1 LKTHNRAKYL
11 LVAAAA
17 ASLAL
22 SACSSDSS
30 GGSSSGKD
38 PVKVGII
45 VSETGVFSTQAKDF
59 QNGFNAAIDHLTD
72 GTGEVD
78 GHKIEVMVGD
88 DTGDA
93 SVGTAKAKEFLGQGA
108 TILAGTTDSAVAVAV
123 AEQAVQNNALFI
135 GGTAGTTAF
144 VGMDKKVFG
153 TSGSSPA
160 GQMIIPEVMG
170 GGDLKGKTLVTID
183 QDYAFGQ
190 TISKAYKAQLEPLG
204 VKVVSY
210 LLPVSTTDFTPTML
224 KVENDAPDFIT
235 TTWTG
240 KGYNQ
245 LLGSLDSQ
253 GVLEDATFFKP
264 LLLKNDWA
272 PVGEALGESI
282 ANSTFYLGYYP
293 GATGNEADKA
303 LQEYA
308 KANDHSIEY
317 DDAVGWHA
325 GAMVVRAIEEGG
337 TDTEA
342 MAEALQGYSFEGP
355 AGEVLIRAED
365 NQVTVPQFT
374 VRLVKKD
381 GEWGVEPLE
390 AFAAKDIEPPVVN
403 PLDK

>member
-1 LKTHNRAKYL
+1 M
-11 LVAAAA
+11 
-17 ASLAL
+17 
-22 SACSSDSS
+22 
-30 GGSSSGKD
+30 
-38 PVKVGII
+38 KVGII

-59 QNGFNAAIDHLTD
+59 QNGFNAAIEHLTD

-93 SVGTAKAKEFLGQGA
+93 AVGTAKAKEFLGQGA

-123 AEQAVQNNALFI
+123 AEQAVQNNAMFI

-153 TSGSSPA
+153 TAGSSPA
-160 GQMIIPEVMG
+160 GQMIVPKILG
-170 GGDLKGKTLVTID
+170 DDLKGKTLVTVD

-190 TISKAYKAQLEPLG
+190 TMAKAYKAQLEPLG

-210 LLPVSTTDFTPTML
+210 LLPVSTSDFTPTML
-224 KVENDAPDFIT
+224 KVEKDAPDFIT
-235 TTWTG
+235 TTWAG

-253 GVLEDATFFKP
+253 GLLDDATFFKP
-264 LLLKNDWA
+264 LLLKSDWA
-272 PVGEALGESI
+272 PVGEALGDSVD
-282 ANSTFYLGYYP
+282 NSTFYLSYFA
-293 GATGNEADKA
+293 GATGNEADEA
-303 LQEYA
+303 LQAYS
-308 KANDHSIEY
+308 KANDHAIEY

-325 GAMVVRAIEEGG
+325 GAMVVRAIQEGG

-342 MAEALQGYSFEGP
+342 MAEALQGHSFEGP
-355 AGEVLIRAED
+355 AGEVIIRAED

-374 VRLVKKD
+374 VRLVEKD
-381 GEWGVEPLE
+381 GEWGVEILDE
-390 AFAAKDIEPPVVN
+390 FTAKELEPPVVN
-403 PLDK
+403 ALKQ